1 MMISMSMGKAD
12 SNLLYPDV
20 SQVSAISSLMT
31 SPIINQLV
39 SQSSTAA
46 WLNHQRELMLS
57 GHHMANSL
65 LPPHLQAHQLLLQQQ
80 CDKNQQKVPFSIDNI
95 INGSYERSRR
105 PVIDTPSS
113 PESVTTHSDC
123 GLKYECEICGKTYST
138 FSGFTKHK
146 QFYCMPQSK
155 KQFNCKHC
163 EKTYFSLGALKMH
176 IRTHTLPCKCKICG
190 KAFSR
195 PWLLQGHMR
204 THTGEKPFKCQH
216 CGRAFADRSNLRA
229 HLQTHS
235 DIKKYNCKKC
245 EKSFSRMSLLIKHEE
260 TSCLTQASS
269 NVPQMF
275 S

>member
-1 MMISMSMGKAD
+1 MSVGKSD
-12 SNLLYPDV
+12 SRQPYPDM
-20 SQVSAISSLMT
+20 SQAPSLSSLIT
-31 SPIINQLV
+31 SPIINQLI

-46 WLNHQRELMLS
+46 WLTHQRELMLS
-57 GHHMANSL
+57 GHHMASAL
-65 LPPHLQAHQLLLQQQ
+65 LPPHLQAHQMLLHQQSEMSKQ
-80 CDKNQQKVPFSIDNI
+80 RVPFSIDNI

-105 PVIDTPSS
+105 SVSNAEMPSS
-113 PESVTTHSDC
+113 PESVATHSDC
-123 GLKYECEICGKTYST
+123 SGVKYECEICSKTYST

-260 TSCLTQASS
+260 SSCLTQTPSS
-269 NVPQMF
+269 VPQLF
-275 S
+275 T